1 MVKAT
6 ERFAGIQAQNNGLRV
21 IRKFASAEEVF
32 TPVAGSESKGVGFYR
47 VAFSVADVPLGKAI
61 DLRPRQ
67 SERGY
72 VAKLVGKIVDV
83 LRGLLR

>member
-6 ERFAGIQAQNNGLRV
+6 ERFAGIQAQNYGIGI
-21 IRKFASAEEVF
+21 IRKWAHAEEVF
-32 TPVAGSESKGVGFYR
+32 TAVNSSESKGVGFYR
-47 VAFSVADVPLGKAI
+47 VAFTVADIPLGKAI

-72 VAKLVGKIVDV
+72 ITTIIAKLGDI
-83 LRGLLR
+83 LRRFFS